1 MRRWSL
7 ALLLS
12 TASPV
17 LAQEA
22 QEAPATPAAEP
33 AAAPAAPT
41 TEQPP
46 TPTAEQAPST
56 EQAPSAEQAPSGEA
70 APAEKPVRRRRA
82 KQQDAAA
89 PAPAVQAPA
98 QAAQAPAPQAPP
110 APAPTP
116 AAPAAAPAAEPQP
129 GSVQAQLREEAR
141 YLVSYLL
148 TNDVRSTVPM
158 LAFPFQLEERRF
170 DTPESLVVT
179 WVKQLRNKRTDLITL
194 YDIEVLPYAEMEK
207 KYGKPP
213 ARLGAV
219 VPRGTEVYAAVANLS
234 GHAAVILY
242 KQEDLGWKAFAYTD

>member
-22 QEAPATPAAEP
+22 QEAPAAPAAEP
-33 AAAPAAPT
+33 AAAPAAP
-41 TEQPP
+41 
-46 TPTAEQAPST
+46 AT
-56 EQAPSAEQAPSGEA
+56 EQAPTGEA
-70 APAEKPVRRRRA
+70 APAEKPARRRRA
-82 KQQDAAA
+82 KQETPAEA
-89 PAPAVQAPA
+89 PAPG
-98 QAAQAPAPQAPP
+98 AQAPAPAAQPPAPTAQAPAPP
-110 APAPTP
+110 APAPAPTA
-116 AAPAAAPAAEPQP
+116 AAPAAAPQP
-129 GSVQAQLREEAR
+129 GSVQEQVREEAR

-194 YDIEVLPYAEMEK
+194 YDIEVLTYAEMEK

-213 ARLGAV
+213 TRLGAI

-234 GHAAVILY
+234 GRAAVILY
-242 KQEDLGWKAFAYTD
+242 RQDGPDWKAFAYTD

>member
-1 MRRWSL
+1 MHRWSL

-12 TASPV
+12 TAAPV

-22 QEAPATPAAEP
+22 QEAPAAPAAQP
-33 AAAPAAPT
+33 AAAPAAAT
-41 TEQPP
+41 T
-46 TPTAEQAPST
+46 
-56 EQAPSAEQAPSGEA
+56 EQAPSGEA
-70 APAEKPVRRRRA
+70 APAEKPVRQRRA
-82 KQQDAAA
+82 KQEDAAA
-89 PAPAVQAPA
+89 PAQAT
-98 QAAQAPAPQAPP
+98 QAPAPQAP
-110 APAPTP
+110 APAPTA

-129 GSVQAQLREEAR
+129 GSVQAEVREEAR

-148 TNDVRSTVPM
+148 TNDVRSAVPM

-170 DTPESLVVT
+170 DTPESLIVT

-213 ARLGAV
+213 ARLGAIV
-219 VPRGTEVYAAVANLS
+219 SRGTEVYAAVANLS

-242 KQEDLGWKAFAYTD
+242 KQDGMGWKAFAYTD